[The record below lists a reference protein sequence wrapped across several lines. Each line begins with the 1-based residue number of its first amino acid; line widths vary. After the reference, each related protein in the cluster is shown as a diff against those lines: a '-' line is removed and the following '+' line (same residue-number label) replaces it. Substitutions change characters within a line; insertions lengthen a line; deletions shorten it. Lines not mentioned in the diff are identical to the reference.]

1 MVNGISIYIYY
12 KACFCSINID
22 NETFNMADLTSSILT
37 SIADAILV

>member
-22 NETFNMADLTSSILT
+22 NETFNMADLSSILT